1 MSTEMTT
8 DDSLKIARQ
17 LRESTD
23 VVIKDSTTYNYD

>member
-17 LRESTD
+17 LRESAD
-23 VVIKDSTTYNYD
+23 VVIKDSTTLYLR